1 MTAKEYL
8 KRIRKLDHDIDRK
21 QYEFETLK
29 KRRTYIS
36 GMDYTADRVQ
46 TSSDGEGFTGISDR
60 LIDLQREINTEIDE
74 YHDMRHKAINQIQ
87 SLSREEYS
95 DILFRLYV
103 QYQSMTE
110 AASGMGYD
118 YYWACHLHGRALLEF
133 DDRFLKHRK

>member
-21 QYEFETLK
+21 QYEFGTLK

-36 GMDYTADRVQ
+36 GMDYSADRVQ
-46 TSSDGEGFTGISDR
+46 MSPDGEGFTSISDR
-60 LIDLQREINTEIDE
+60 LIDLQREINSEIDE

-87 SLSREEYS
+87 GLSREEYS

-133 DDRFLKHRK
+133 DDRFLKHRN

>member
-21 QYEFETLK
+21 RYEFETLK

-46 TSSDGEGFTGISDR
+46 TSSDGEGFTSISDR

-74 YHDMRHKAINQIQ
+74 YYDMRHKAINQIQ

-103 QYQSMTE
+103 QYQSLETI
-110 AASGMGYD
+110 AGDLDKS
-118 YYWACHLHGRALLEF
+118 YYRICHLHGEALQEF
-133 DDRFLKHRK
+133 EKSFLKDSN

>member
-8 KRIRKLDHDIDRK
+8 KRIKKLDRDIDRK
-21 QYEFETLK
+21 QYEYDTLK
-29 KRRTYIS
+29 KRRAYIG
-36 GMDYTADRVQ
+36 GMDYATDRVQ
-46 TSSDGEGFTGISDR
+46 TSSDGEGFTKVSDR
-60 LIDLQREINTEIDE
+60 LIDLQQEINTEIDE
-74 YHDMRHKAINQIQ
+74 YHNMRHEAINQIQ
-87 SLSREEYS
+87 SLSKEEYA

-118 YYWACHLHGRALLEF
+118 YYWACHLHGRALQEF

>member
-36 GMDYTADRVQ
+36 GMDYSADRVQ
-46 TSSDGEGFTGISDR
+46 MSSDGEGFTSISDR

-95 DILFRLYV
+95 DILSRLPKHLYPLYLV
-103 QYQSMTE
+103 QSIDCG
-110 AASGMGYD
+110 SI
-118 YYWACHLHGRALLEF
+118 RLLIIS
-133 DDRFLKHRK
+133 LLSP